1 MSTSNKPKVTVP
13 AEMPREAAP
22 EILAKRDQL
31 IADLETAAKGSTG
44 TLQQVLR
51 KMSALISNT
60 KPGAALDNRL
70 FQDVKDAFQRFSQD
84 TEAAAKRPPVL
95 MQSVEWM
102 QAYLSSRGFAVEG
115 AAATTATTA
124 SAPAAAANPAAPRA
138 AGGGKDGFESGAS
151 QRARVL
157 GDVPPPPG
165 AQPDAAK
172 DQQQQLESFKTW
184 MKNPGVGK
192 VKG

>member
-31 IADLETAAKGSTG
+31 IADLETAAKASTG

-115 AAATTATTA
+115 AAAPA

-138 AGGGKDGFESGAS
+138 AGGGKDGFESGGS

-184 MKNPGVGK
+184 MKNPGVGN

>member
-1 MSTSNKPKVTVP
+1 MSTSNKPQVTVP

-31 IADLETAAKGSTG
+31 IADLETAAKASTG

-115 AAATTATTA
+115 AAATA

-138 AGGGKDGFESGAS
+138 AGGKDGFESGGS

-165 AQPDAAK
+165 AQPEGAK

-184 MKNPGVGK
+184 MKNPGVGN